1 MLKAIVEPFGLD
13 RLCILT
19 PNDIDANFEKAARN
33 ISNLQVTQ
41 AQTINLPDLLTS
53 DYLILT
59 KQGLAELEQ
68 TLELR
73 EQNYFRNRKISQ
85 PSAIEAWQAKHQN
98 PYLRDIVEPI
108 TQNAEIENFND
119 ELPLTLVTP
128 SLKQYL
134 TDLRNI
140 QIKAL
145 KTAEAEER
153 RARR

>member
-1 MLKAIVEPFGLD
+1 M
-13 RLCILT
+13 
-19 PNDIDANFEKAARN
+19 
-33 ISNLQVTQ
+33 
-41 AQTINLPDLLTS
+41 TS
-53 DYLILT
+53 DYIILT

-68 TLELR
+68 TLERR

-85 PSAIEAWQAKHQN
+85 PSHIEAWQAKHQN

-108 TQNAEIENFND
+108 TRDSEIENFND

-140 QIKAL
+140 QIKAIQTERAE
-145 KTAEAEER
+145 KAEAERQQRMEFK
-153 RARR
+153 AAQEAEEAAQKAAEDSQAAATEQ